1 MAVVEVSFSALP
13 AHVRTA
19 RLVASAVA
27 RRSGVAESELD
38 EVRFAV
44 GEACLRAVHLHRRF
58 VPTEQVRMEIVAESR
73 RLTVTVIDAAPEG
86 AWELDVMQEVMQE
99 VGGSSRRHPARA
111 RSNVSWDAGPVT
123 DTAGGFLHEGFGLAV
138 IRGLVDDVEISA
150 EPAGIGTRVT
160 MSWPLVATSLPS
172 RAEP

>member
-44 GEACLRAVHLHRRF
+44 GEACLRAVHLHRRL

-86 AWELDVMQEVMQE
+86 AWELDVMQE

-138 IRGLVDDVEISA
+138 IQGLVDDVEISA

>member
-44 GEACLRAVHLHRRF
+44 GEACLRAVHLHRRL

-86 AWELDVMQEVMQE
+86 AWELDVMQEVS
-99 VGGSSRRHPARA
+99 GSSRRHPARA

>member
-44 GEACLRAVHLHRRF
+44 GEACLRAVHLHRRL

-86 AWELDVMQEVMQE
+86 GWEL
-99 VGGSSRRHPARA
+99 RRHPARA